1 MKIIAKIAEGKIP
14 KQFLEPFYYHV
25 AMFGPLLKTDNFLLE
40 FSDRNETTIEERE
53 ARVKINP
60 NDSIFQDKD
69 IIAPFI
75 CQEIV
80 RIKTKQ
86 QIELPRTIE
95 DIVCGR
101 ETAKI
106 YPKEYFQL
114 CYLEILKR
122 KKVKSLE
129 DFLKINKHWIILH
142 PLDSYNSEFLKTLAM
157 KINHQKKMDVLSA
170 PFFTAIKNDLS
181 SNEKL
186 NKAVEAYENLMSDY
200 YASS

>member
-1 MKIIAKIAEGKIP
+1 MRIIAKTTEDKIP
-14 KQFLEPFYYHV
+14 KQFLKPFYYHI

-40 FSDRNETTIEERE
+40 FSDRNETSIEERE

-80 RIKTKQ
+80 RIKIKQ
-86 QIELPRTIE
+86 QIALPKIIE

-129 DFLKINKHWIILH
+129 DFLEINKHWIILH
-142 PLDSYNSEFLKTLAM
+142 PLDSYNSEFLKNLA
-157 KINHQKKMDVLSA
+157 KKLGHDKKFDLLCA
-170 PFFTAIKNDLS
+170 PFFNVSKIGLS

-186 NKAVEAYENLMSDY
+186 NKVIEAYENLMSDY

>member
-1 MKIIAKIAEGKIP
+1 MRIIAKTAEDKIP
-14 KQFLEPFYYHV
+14 KQFLKTFYYHI

-40 FSDRNETTIEERE
+40 FSDRNETNIEERE

-80 RIKTKQ
+80 RIKIKQ
-86 QIELPRTIE
+86 QIALPKIIE

-106 YPKEYFQL
+106 YQKEYFQL
-114 CYLEILKR
+114 SYLELLK
-122 KKVKSLE
+122 KKRLKTLE
-129 DFLKINKHWIILH
+129 DFLEANKHWITFH
-142 PLDSYNSEFLKTLAM
+142 PLDAYNSEFLKNLA
-157 KINHQKKMDVLSA
+157 KKLGHDKKFDLLCA
-170 PFFTAIKNDLS
+170 PFFNVSKIGLS
-181 SNEKL
+181 NNEKL
-186 NKAVEAYENLMSDY
+186 NKVIEAYENLMSDY